1 MPLIRPPSTVVR
13 VSRGNFDS
21 SRFAEV
27 QKMANAT
34 GEYLIPTIKQLPDL
48 LGYYVAASPSGSMIH
63 VSLWESDEKAQQ
75 MASLKPMIINARQD
89 AEAVGVSFIPI
100 VNYPI
105 AWHI

>member
-1 MPLIRPPSTVVR
+1 MSIILPSSAVVR
-13 VSRGNFDS
+13 VSRGNFDP
-21 SRFAEV
+21 SRFADV
-27 QKMANAT
+27 DRMTRDT
-34 GEYLIPTIKQLPDL
+34 GTYLVPAIQRLPGM
-48 LGYYVAASPSGSMIH
+48 LGYFAAVAPSGSMVH

-75 MASLKPMIINARQD
+75 MAGLKEMIVNARHD